1 MIHPSATA
9 KSIRGFG
16 SGCRLRNQSRFYGL
30 RLRVLTF
37 TSLYPNKVNPLQG
50 IFIHQR
56 VIHLARF
63 PETTVEVIAPVPY
76 FPPWL
81 QKTRWQHLSQV
92 PRQEEIDGVRVHHP
106 RYPLATGIS
115 MPVHGLLEF
124 LGSLSL
130 ARRLHN
136 EINFDCIDAHFVYP
150 DGFAAVLLGK
160 ALGLPVIVSARGT
173 DMNVYPSFRIIRPM
187 LRWTLTHA
195 AGAIAVSA
203 DLKKKMTDLGAPEP
217 NVRVISNGVD
227 VERFQRLDVRE
238 SRKFLGLPEEVP
250 IAVSVG
256 SLIESKGHHLLI
268 SAVEEL
274 TRRFPKLRLHII
286 GEGVYRARLEELV
299 REKRLQDRVFL
310 MGNRP
315 NEELSSW
322 FSAADIS
329 CLMSS
334 REGWPNVVSESLA
347 CGTPVLATRA
357 GGTPEIIT
365 SPDIG
370 TFVERDIRSIAAGL
384 EMSLTKSWNHQEI
397 ARCVRMRSWDNVAEE
412 VESFLSLCVKQNA
425 NTDPAV
431 KDSFRE

>member
-1 MIHPSATA
+1 MIYPSATA

-30 RLRVLTF
+30 RLRILTF

-56 VIHLARF
+56 VIHLARC

-81 QKTRWQHLSQV
+81 DKTRWQHLGRV
-92 PRQEEIDGVRVHHP
+92 PQQEEIGGVRVHHP
-106 RYPLATGIS
+106 RFPLVTGIS

-124 LGSLSL
+124 LGSLGL

-173 DMNVYPSFRIIRPM
+173 DINVYPSFRIIRPM

-227 VERFQRLDVRE
+227 VERFRRLDVKE
-238 SRKFLGLPEEVP
+238 SRRKLGLPEEVP

-256 SLIESKGHHLLI
+256 ALIESKGHHLLI

-274 TRRFPKLRLHII
+274 TRRIPKLRLHII

-299 REKRLQDRVFL
+299 REQKLQDRVFL

-315 NEELSSW
+315 NEELNSW

-347 CGTPVLATRA
+347 CGTPVLATPA
-357 GGTPEIIT
+357 GGIPEIIV
-365 SPDIG
+365 SPDLG
-370 TFVERDIRSIAAGL
+370 MLVERDVGSIAVGL
-384 EMSLTKSWNHQEI
+384 EQALSQHWDREKIARQASRRSWN
-397 ARCVRMRSWDNVAEE
+397 AVASE
-412 VESFLSLCVKQNA
+412 VESFLASIILRYRTNHPVTGGQ
-425 NTDPAV
+425 
-431 KDSFRE
+431 FQQ